1 MHKKIIIDDDFLS
14 KDSKN
19 YIDTFILGDS
29 FPFYINPN
37 SVGKDGHMFLYH
49 VAVKR
54 HETRGPKEHNFSSSE
69 GMNLINLL
77 NDFIEKNK
85 ISCGRILRCAVNL
98 SFNNGYKRT
107 LSHKD
112 HDIDHKV
119 LIIYCNDVLNTPT
132 VIEENDKI
140 IKKVEAK
147 KYRGLYFENYT
158 HYMVYPKEKH
168 RVVVVYTFK

>member
-1 MHKKIIIDDDFLS
+1 MNKKIIVDDDFLS
-14 KDSKN
+14 KDSKH
-19 YIDTFILGDS
+19 YIDTVILGDG
-29 FPFYINPN
+29 FPFYVNQN
-37 SVGKDGHMFLYH
+37 SVGKDGNVFLYH
-49 VAVKR
+49 AAVKR
-54 HETRGPKEHNFSSSE
+54 VEARVSNEPYFSSSE

-98 SFNNGYKRT
+98 SFNNGFKRT
-107 LSHKD
+107 LSHRD

-119 LIIYCNDVLNTPT
+119 LIIYCNDVPNTPT
-132 VIEENDKI
+132 VIEENNKI

-158 HYMVYPKEKH
+158 HYMVYPKE
-168 RVVVVYTFK
+168 RYRIVVVYTFK